1 MCTMNTSAIEKTI
14 AELKGLLAN
23 PETYEEIREQAEVD
37 MKKLSN
43 WLEYYDWLNRL
54 IDSFETKEIFN
65 FIPIEQK
72 KDPE

>member
-1 MCTMNTSAIEKTI
+1 MNTSAIEKTI